1 MTGLIEKREY
11 ELVLY
16 DCQDGDCWV
25 IHEKTRDSKLGALS
39 LDHKSIGEGI
49 VDELNDLATKLYNEQ
64 IRTTPIV
71 LDTHISDD
79 DFKRIEEMLIKHFGK
94 GDME

>member
-1 MTGLIEKREY
+1 MTELIEKREY

-16 DCQDGDCWV
+16 DCQDDNCLM
-25 IHEKTRDSKLGALS
+25 IHEKSRDRKLGALS
-39 LDHKSIGEGI
+39 LDHRSIGEAI
-49 VDELNDLATKLYNEQ
+49 IDELNDLSTELYNEQ

-79 DFKRIEEMLIKHFGK
+79 DFKRIEEMLINHFGK
-94 GDME
+94 GG